1 MNNEKAKS
9 FLESLLNIQLDS
21 EVFVSQIKL
30 FSKYLV
36 YTNSEYYYNET
47 YLPNFCSEFI
57 EFQNF
62 VKHKY
67 SIFEGIK
74 NRIYTLSKKLN
85 LRYVMDQFLEYSFK
99 DDDLK
104 INPPIDHLV
113 QICTNKVTIK
123 GILDYEDS
131 EHLFLRTYSVDIE
144 NKDIQQEVIKKASDE
159 LVEWIEDIY
168 NGKIN

>member
-9 FLESLLNIQLDS
+9 FLESLLSTQLDS
-21 EVFVSQIKL
+21 EVFVDQINL
-30 FSKYLV
+30 FSRYLV
-36 YTNSEYYYNET
+36 YTNPGYYYNET

-57 EFQNF
+57 KFQNF
-62 VKHKY
+62 VKNKN

-74 NRIYTLSKKLN
+74 NKIHPLSKDLN

-104 INPPIDHLV
+104 INPPIDLI

-123 GILDYEDS
+123 GLLDYEDR

-144 NKDIQQEVIKKASDE
+144 NKVLQQEVIKKVSDE
-159 LVEWIEDIY
+159 LMKWIEDIC
-168 NGKIN
+168 NGKRK